1 MRNTISTTTDSG
13 YWQMNGSNTQWLQIK
28 FPYTLVIKGMTIASR
43 PNDNYTGTV
52 TAYTNA
58 NKTVNMGSVT
68 TNAGATNFTLTN
80 MENGAFVTDTIY
92 LYITN
97 MDTWYGL
104 QNLQIRGYK
113 VLDNSISL
121 SVFFSQLHCI
131 STI

>member
-1 MRNTISTTTDSG
+1 MRNTISTTRDQG

-43 PNDNYTGTV
+43 PADNYTGTV

-68 TNAGATNFTLTN
+68 TNKAATNFTLTDFGI
-80 MENGAFVTDTIY
+80 GAFITDTIY

-97 MDTWYGL
+97 MDEWYGL

-113 VLDNSISL
+113 VLD
-121 SVFFSQLHCI
+121 Q
-131 STI
+131 STS

>member
-1 MRNTISTTTDSG
+1 MRNTISTATDSG

-58 NKTVNMGSVT
+58 DKTVNMGSVT

-80 MENGAFVTDTIY
+80 KENGAFVTDTIY

-113 VLDNSISL
+113 VLDNSIS
-121 SVFFSQLHCI
+121 V
-131 STI
+131 